1 MAKKKC
7 HKTKQ
12 KGVCDMWELILHVLD
27 LYIHAAEMTD
37 KTLAATS
44 QQHLHM
50 LAHPVMSVP

>member
-1 MAKKKC
+1 
-7 HKTKQ
+7 
-12 KGVCDMWELILHVLD
+12 MWELILHVLD